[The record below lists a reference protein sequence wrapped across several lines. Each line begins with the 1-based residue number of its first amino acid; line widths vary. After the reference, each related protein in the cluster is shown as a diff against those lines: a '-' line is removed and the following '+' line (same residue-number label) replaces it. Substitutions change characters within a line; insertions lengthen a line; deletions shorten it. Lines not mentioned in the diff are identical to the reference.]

1 MTNKEYIKY
10 LEEVIKIYEHN
21 DKLATETSI
30 AYNELLEENEKLKEL
45 LNEAFVYVHNDYLKN
60 LRVGYTPLSSFLIR
74 DIIEALRDYRRK
86 NATEFIYVED
96 NKDEEL
102 K

>member
-10 LEEVIKIYEHN
+10 LEEVIKIYERN

-45 LNEAFVYVHNDYLKN
+45 LNKALVYVHDDCIKN
-60 LRVGYTPLSSFLIR
+60 LRVGYTPLSALLVK
-74 DIIEALRDYRRK
+74 DIIKALKDYRRK
-86 NATEFIYVED
+86 NATEFIYVEEKQD
-96 NKDEEL
+96 D
-102 K
+102 